1 MVRSGTRN
9 LRKNLKNLI
18 ILMEM
23 SQKHIQGFTGLLYSR
38 AVKMMI
44 GRKT

>member
-23 SQKHIQGFTGLLYSR
+23 SQKHIPGFTGLLYSW
-38 AVKMMI
+38 AVKMAI
-44 GRKT
+44 EKKT